1 MQPYDDH
8 DAAGIAEQFETISLT
23 VLAAHETPLR
33 DASDGEQWERRGL
46 LQRLVRRPQSR

>member
-46 LQRLVRRPQSR
+46 LQRLVRRTQAR